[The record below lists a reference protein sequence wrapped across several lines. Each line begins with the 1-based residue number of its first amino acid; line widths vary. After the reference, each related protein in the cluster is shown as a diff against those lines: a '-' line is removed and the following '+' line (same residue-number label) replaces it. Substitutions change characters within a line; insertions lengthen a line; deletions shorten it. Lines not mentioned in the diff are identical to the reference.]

1 MDIEIIGNRIAELR
15 KARGLTQTELARR
28 LKVSYQAV
36 SKWENGKNLPDFG
49 IIDSL
54 AEELGVTM
62 TELLGLEDKTDDE
75 VLEEIISTSEK
86 KKAAV
91 KEIVSIAA
99 SIVMFAAFM
108 IFVIAKYRFLRD
120 NPNYLALLLG
130 GMFLISMVI
139 NIASYKKESGRIK
152 PDDIFSGITL
162 ILILMF
168 GIDYTFFVI

>member
-108 IFVIAKYRFLRD
+108 IFVAKYRFLRD

>member
-36 SKWENGKNLPDFG
+36 SKWENGKSLPDFG

-75 VLEEIISTSEK
+75 VLEEIISINTT
-86 KKAAV
+86 
-91 KEIVSIAA
+91 EIKSSNTQLV
-99 SIVMFAAFM
+99 VNRQ
-108 IFVIAKYRFLRD
+108 IFICYNK
-120 NPNYLALLLG
+120 
-130 GMFLISMVI
+130 MFLQIIKNEISIKVILQIWNLTCRIKNHKISM
-139 NIASYKKESGRIK
+139 Y
-152 PDDIFSGITL
+152 
-162 ILILMF
+162 
-168 GIDYTFFVI
+168 